1 MNKPR
6 PCSGNGFRKAELLLS
21 VLAILGLKIAAA
33 PPSIDY
39 QPHNQT
45 VLLYHRAAFGVIA
58 DGTAPLAYQW
68 YKDGVAIVGATN
80 DQVVLAHAEFSDEGS
95 YWVVVENAEGRVASM
110 KEELTVRLPQ

>member
-6 PCSGNGFRKAELLLS
+6 PCSGNGFRRAELLFP
-21 VLAILGLKIAAA
+21 VLATVALNVAAA

-58 DGTAPLAYQW
+58 EGTAPLGYQW
-68 YKDGVAIVGATN
+68 YKDGIAIVGATN
-80 DQVVLAHAEFSDEGS
+80 DQIVLPHPQFSDEGT
-95 YWVVVENAEGRVASM
+95 YWVVVENGEGSVTSA
-110 KEELTVRLPQ
+110 K

>member
-6 PCSGNGFRKAELLLS
+6 PCLGNVFRTGARAELLFP
-21 VLAILGLKIAAA
+21 VLATLGLHVAAA
-33 PPSIDY
+33 PPSIEY

-80 DQVVLAHAEFSDEGS
+80 DQVVLAHAEFSEEGS
-95 YWVVVENAEGRVASM
+95 YWVVVENFNWSRAGFAAV
-110 KEELTVRLPQ
+110 ELRG